1 MAKKLIATP
10 RDFPAVEEILQRRS
24 LAGTLAL
31 VPRPYAAMIVK
42 QVIAANKKRLKA
54 EVTEITD
61 ADLEREITAAVVQ
74 SKKDEMTRV
83 INATGVVVHTNLG
96 RAPLSPEL
104 FEAIKGV
111 VTGYGNV
118 EYDLA
123 GGKRGG
129 RGAACERYLSLLAGA
144 ESGAVVNNNAAA
156 LLLILNSLANRK
168 EVLVSRGELVQI
180 GGGFRIPDILKK
192 SGARLREVGTTNIT
206 TAADYENNLTE
217 RTGLILKVHKSN
229 FMQAGFTEETDIG
242 PLVALGRRHNVPTLN
257 DLGSG
262 VFIPTRKILG
272 QSEPTVQQSV
282 KSGADLTC
290 FSGDKMLGGVQAG
303 LIVGREALIKKLK
316 RNPLFRTMR
325 LDKIMFAFL
334 ERLLST
340 YLDGDPGVSIKLWQL
355 LSVPEAKLYE
365 RGRRIIDQLGSPDGL
380 TVTAT
385 RAYVGGGAL
394 PQADLSSVG
403 LIFDPKFRPTVLM
416 NKFRRM
422 DPPVI
427 GRIENERFVLDLKA
441 VAGDELDSLI
451 EAIRCALE

>member
-1 MAKKLIATP
+1 MAEKLIAQP
-10 RDFPAVEEILQRRS
+10 RDFPAVEELLQRPS
-24 LAGTLAL
+24 LAAVIAL
-31 VPRPYAAMIVK
+31 VPRPYAALIVK
-42 QVIAANKKRLKA
+42 QVIAEVKQRLK
-54 EVTEITD
+54 TEKAPITES
-61 ADLEREITAAVVQ
+61 DLEREIMA
-74 SKKDEMTRV
+74 SISLMKKQEMTRV
-83 INATGVVVHTNLG
+83 INATGIVVHTNLG

-104 FEAIKGV
+104 FESIKSV

-118 EYDLA
+118 EYDLS
-123 GGKRGG
+123 GGKRGD
-129 RGAACERYLSLLAGA
+129 RGAACERYLSLLAQA

-156 LLLILNSLANRK
+156 LLLILNTLANRK

-206 TAADYENNLTE
+206 TVNDYESNLSE

-229 FMQAGFTEETDIG
+229 FMQAGFTDETDIG
-242 PLVALGRRHNVPTLN
+242 QLVALGRRHNIPTVN

-272 QSEPTVQQSV
+272 QAEPTVQQSV
-282 KSGADLTC
+282 RSGADLTC

-340 YLDGDPGVSIKLWQL
+340 YLDGDPTDRIKLWRL
-355 LSVPEAKLYE
+355 LSAPESELYE
-365 RGRRIIDQLGSPDGL
+365 RGRRILDQLGRPDGL

-394 PQADLSSVG
+394 PQADLPSAG
-403 LIFDPKFRPTVLM
+403 ILFDAKHRPTALM
-416 NKFRRM
+416 NKFRLM
-422 DPPVI
+422 EPPVI
-427 GRIENERFVLDLKA
+427 GRIENDRFMLDLKA
-441 VAGDELDSLI
+441 VAEDELTILG
-451 EAIRCALE
+451 EAIGRAIS

>member
-1 MAKKLIATP
+1 MAEKLISRP
-10 RDFPAVEEILQRRS
+10 RDFPAVEELLQRSS
-24 LAGTLAL
+24 LAKAIAR
-31 VPRPYAAMIVK
+31 VPRPYAAQIVK
-42 QVIAANKKRLKA
+42 QVIADAKEKLRTKK
-54 EVTEITD
+54 VSMTQ
-61 ADLEREITAAVVQ
+61 ADLEGEITRQIELAKRQ
-74 SKKDEMTRV
+74 EMTRV

-96 RAPLSPEL
+96 RAPLSPDM
-104 FEAIKGV
+104 FERIKDI

-118 EYDLA
+118 EYDLS

-129 RGAACERYLSLLAGA
+129 RGAACERYLSLLAGS

-180 GGGFRIPDILKK
+180 GGGFRIPDILRK
-192 SGARLREVGTTNIT
+192 SGARLVEVGTTNIT
-206 TAADYENNLTE
+206 TLQDYEDSITD
-217 RTGLILKVHKSN
+217 RTGLVLKVHKSN
-229 FMQAGFTEETDIG
+229 FAQAGFTDEADIAA
-242 PLVALGRRHNVPTLN
+242 LVKLGRDREIPVVN

-282 KSGADLTC
+282 RAGADLTC
-290 FSGDKMLGGVQAG
+290 FSGDKMLGGAQAG

-325 LDKIMFAFL
+325 LDKIMFALL
-334 ERLLST
+334 EGLLSI
-340 YLDGDPGVSIKLWQL
+340 YLEGNASERIKLWQV
-355 LSVPEAKLYE
+355 LSVRESELYA
-365 RGRRIIDQLGSPDGL
+365 RGRRILDELGRPDGL
-380 TVTAT
+380 TVAAT
-385 RAYVGGGAL
+385 RAFVGGGAL
-394 PQADLSSVG
+394 PEADLPSAGIV
-403 LIFDPKFRPTVLM
+403 FEAAYRPTQLM

-441 VAGDELDSLI
+441 VAEDELAVLSK
-451 EAIRCALE
+451 AIRRAIR